1 MSPPLSRPET
11 GPAAR
16 WRPGDPDPL
25 AEGLLGSFPARSI
38 CGGRKCNI
46 SLAVG
51 RKSCLIHT
59 RLRGRHWETFGV
71 ARIGMGR
78 DAYDA

>member
-25 AEGLLGSFPARSI
+25 AEGLLWSFLARSI
-38 CGGRKCNI
+38 CEWHARAI
-46 SLAVG
+46 SLAAG
-51 RKSCLIHT
+51 GKFMR
-59 RLRGRHWETFGV
+59 E
-71 ARIGMGR
+71 
-78 DAYDA
+78 